1 MDESQLIQ
9 KALEANVGI
18 IFGEYAW
25 FFVVVVLLLLFKST
39 IESFVAGLIVFIGSD
54 YNDDDV
60 VYLDGKPARIIRSGI
75 WSTTFYIYEI
85 KTEEVEGKKQKV
97 VVGGNKLVIN
107 NTKLKDMLLEKPLSR
122 IEL

>member
-39 IESFVAGLIVFIGSD
+39 IVSFVAGLIVFIGCD
-54 YNDDDV
+54 YNDDVV
-60 VYLDGKPARIIRSGI
+60 VYLDG
-75 WSTTFYIYEI
+75 
-85 KTEEVEGKKQKV
+85 
-97 VVGGNKLVIN
+97 
-107 NTKLKDMLLEKPLSR
+107 
-122 IEL
+122 

>member
-1 MDESQLIQ
+1 M
-9 KALEANVGI
+9 
-18 IFGEYAW
+18 
-25 FFVVVVLLLLFKST
+25 LLFKST